1 MSEQI
6 KLRTITPSEK
16 KFAKKIKKMP
26 AKTLEQRITRL
37 EEIIKN
43 LTHKLGKPIDLCLEK
58 KGVKI

>member
-43 LTHKLGKPIDLCLEK
+43 LTHKLGNPIDLCLEK

>member
-1 MSEQI
+1 MPEHI
-6 KLRTITPSEK
+6 KLKAITPSEK

-26 AKTLEQRITRL
+26 AKTLEQRVARL

-43 LTHKLGKPIDLCLEK
+43 LTHKMGNPIDLCLEK